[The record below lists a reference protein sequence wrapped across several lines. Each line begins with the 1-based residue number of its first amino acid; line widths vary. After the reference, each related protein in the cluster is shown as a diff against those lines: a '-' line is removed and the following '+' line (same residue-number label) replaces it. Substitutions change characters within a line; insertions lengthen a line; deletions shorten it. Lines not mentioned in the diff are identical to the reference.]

1 MSPHTG
7 LWPNGEPQTVRDLW
21 DKHPDIATAAFTDA
35 AAAHLREL
43 YSERQREQLAAARD
57 MTPGAPHPNPV
68 LAAKGWQA
76 SDHGTYIRRPPQMER
91 EACG

>member
-1 MSPHTG
+1 MSPSNG
-7 LWPNGEPQTVRDLW
+7 LWPHGEPQSVRDAW
-21 DKHPDIATAAFTDA
+21 DKQQDISAAFSDA
-35 AAAHLREL
+35 AADRLREL
-43 YSERQREQLAAARD
+43 YDQRQRAQLAAARD